1 MSITTRVML
10 AVAIAAIVATAALL
24 VGMHTIEREATEAR
38 LIDMVT
44 NVMETGG
51 RERCEANPR
60 RFAEH
65 SRMPR
70 RMARRGRM
78 LGGNT
83 GVDVYFAD
91 GSSSLG
97 ATSLSREVLA
107 QLGEREVLAV
117 GRRLLVRMSWEEG
130 PCAIVSVRR
139 PPDGMLGDS
148 PRGEQANRRIR
159 GANSWRPWLLAL
171 VVLGVSLAASVLALR
186 SPLRRLSMLSQAATE
201 LATSG
206 FQTRTKLDEASR
218 LGAPDEVGQLTL
230 RLREAV
236 DRIAQDSAALA
247 ARDVALTEYVTHT
260 THDLMTPVTALMQH
274 LAQLEEEAREG
285 QAASPEAVSHAMRET
300 HYLTQLVGN
309 LGIIARVDASDRIV
323 QKRDLD
329 LREIVERVAARHMP
343 LARSHRLS
351 LAHSVPDVAVIA
363 NVDELLVERALG
375 NLVYNAIRHHRLAEG
390 QVEGHV
396 ALVLSAQ
403 GARFAL
409 RVLDDGANGAKE
421 AARIQALLDGANPD
435 SQARTR
441 THGFGMEVVRKVAL
455 AHDFAW
461 KATPSE
467 EGGLEIVMEGARAS

>member
-24 VGMHTIEREATEAR
+24 VGMHTIEREAAEAR

-83 GVDVYFAD
+83 GVDVYSAD

-97 ATSLSREVLA
+97 EAPLSREVLA
-107 QLGEREVLAV
+107 QMNERDVFAV
-117 GRRLLVRMSWEEG
+117 GRRLFVRMSWDEG
-130 PCAIVSVRR
+130 PCAIVSVGR
-139 PPDGMLGDS
+139 PADGMLV
-148 PRGEQANRRIR
+148 
-159 GANSWRPWLLAL
+159 NSWRPWLLAL

-186 SPLRRLSMLSQAATE
+186 NPLRRLSMLSHAATE
-201 LATSG
+201 LAASG

-230 RLREAV
+230 RLRDAV

-274 LAQLEEEAREG
+274 LAQLEEEARDG

-351 LAHSVPDVAVIA
+351 LAHSVPDVAVMA

-375 NLVYNAIRHHRLAEG
+375 NLVYNAIRHHRLAAG
-390 QVEGHV
+390 QEEGHV
-396 ALVLSAQ
+396 ALLLSAK

-421 AARIQALLDGANPD
+421 AARIQALLDGANED
-435 SQARTR
+435 AQARTR

-455 AHDFAW
+455 AHDFSVKVAPG
-461 KATPSE
+461 A
-467 EGGLEIVMEGARAS
+467 EGGIEITIDGTMR

>member
-1 MSITTRVML
+1 MSITMRVML

-38 LIDMVT
+38 LVDMVM
-44 NVMETGG
+44 NVMESGG

-60 RFAEH
+60 RFSEH

-70 RMARRGRM
+70 RMARRGRL
-78 LGGNT
+78 LGGT
-83 GVDVYFAD
+83 RGVNVYFAD
-91 GSSSLG
+91 GSSG
-97 ATSLSREVLA
+97 VGQTPLSHDELT
-107 QLGEREVLAV
+107 QLGERDVLAS
-117 GRRLLVRMSWEEG
+117 GARLHVRMPWSEG
-130 PCAIVSVRR
+130 PCAIVSVGR
-139 PPDGMLGDS
+139 PANGMLV
-148 PRGEQANRRIR
+148 
-159 GANSWRPWLLAL
+159 NSWRPWLLAL

-201 LATSG
+201 LAASG
-206 FQTRTKLDEASR
+206 FRTRTKLDEASR
-218 LGAPDEVGQLTL
+218 LDAPDEVGQLTS

-274 LAQLEEEAREG
+274 LAQLEEEARQG
-285 QAASPEAVSHAMRET
+285 HAASPEAVAHAMRET

-309 LGIIARVDASDRIV
+309 LGTIARVDASDRII
-323 QKRDLD
+323 QKRDVD

-343 LARSHRLS
+343 LARSHPLS
-351 LAHSVPDVAVIA
+351 LAHSVPDAAVMA
-363 NVDELLVERALG
+363 NVDELLLERALG

-390 QVEGHV
+390 QQEGHV
-396 ALVLSAQ
+396 ALLLSTQ
-403 GARFAL
+403 GTRFQL

-421 AARIQALLDGANPD
+421 AARIQSLLEGANED
-435 SQARTR
+435 AKARTR
-441 THGFGMEVVRKVAL
+441 THGFGMEVVRKVGL
-455 AHDFAW
+455 AHDLTL

-467 EGGLEIVMEGARAS
+467 DGGLEIVMEGARAR

>member
-24 VGMHTIEREATEAR
+24 VGMHTIEREAAEAR

-44 NVMETGG
+44 NAMETGG

-60 RFAEH
+60 RFSEH

-83 GVDVYFAD
+83 RVDVYFAD

-97 ATSLSREVLA
+97 EAPLSREVLA
-107 QLGEREVLAV
+107 QLNERNVLAV
-117 GRRLLVRMSWEEG
+117 EPRLLVRMPWSEG
-130 PCAIVSVRR
+130 PCSIVSVRR
-139 PPDGMLGDS
+139 PPDGMQGN
-148 PRGEQANRRIR
+148 A
-159 GANSWRPWLLAL
+159 WRPWLLAL
-171 VVLGVSLAASVLALR
+171 VVLGVSLGASVLALR

-201 LATSG
+201 LAASG

-218 LGAPDEVGQLTL
+218 LGAADEVGQLTL
-230 RLREAV
+230 RLRDAV

-274 LAQLEEEAREG
+274 LAQLEEEARAG
-285 QAASPEAVSHAMRET
+285 HAASQEAVSHAMRET

-323 QKRDLD
+323 QKRDVD

-390 QVEGHV
+390 QEVGHV
-396 ALVLSAQ
+396 ALVLSAK
-403 GARFAL
+403 GALFVL
-409 RVLDDGANGAKE
+409 RVLDDGASGAKQ
-421 AARIQALLDGANPD
+421 AARIQSLLDGAKED
-435 SQARTR
+435 AQARTR

-455 AHDFAW
+455 AHDFTW